1 MSEYQ
6 IDNRFKQAMVS
17 AALMGVLTNVYIAT
31 IFLFVDI
38 YEALFSPVIGFII
51 FLVCFFLLKKD
62 KIDAEK
68 SFLSVAYIVIVE
80 VFVHTY
86 FLGWESGFYY
96 FMFLLPIVF
105 LLNANWKL
113 FTIVLFNSSVLIATI
128 VLWWWFKDGE
138 SFISEDIS
146 SYINIINMAG
156 TGLIVFVIMIY
167 YKRTVLEKDVAL
179 ISANRELKRKNKK
192 IVGQHQNLE
201 ILLKE
206 VHHRVK
212 NNLQIISSLM
222 SLQKDTIE
230 NKEAIVVLS
239 DSKRRVEAIALI
251 HQKLYQDEKFNSVDF
266 KSYIE
271 EILSSQQIMNA
282 TLKCIIESPE
292 VVLSLDTSVP
302 LGLIISEMIANSV
315 KHAFK
320 GVDSPELKVVLT
332 EVDRGYEL
340 LIKDNGVGLPDGFD
354 INNPSSLGTEIIS
367 ALTMQIGAT
376 VECFNDNGAGF
387 KISFQN
393 I

>member
-1 MSEYQ
+1 M
-6 IDNRFKQAMVS
+6 
-17 AALMGVLTNVYIAT
+17 
-31 IFLFVDI
+31 
-38 YEALFSPVIGFII
+38 
-51 FLVCFFLLKKD
+51 
-62 KIDAEK
+62 
-68 SFLSVAYIVIVE
+68 
-80 VFVHTY
+80 
-86 FLGWESGFYY
+86 
-96 FMFLLPIVF
+96 F

-167 YKRTVLEKDVAL
+167 YKRTVLEKDEAL

-282 TLKCIIESPE
+282 NLKCVIESPE

>member
-68 SFLSVAYIVIVE
+68 SFLSVAYIVIAE

-138 SFISEDIS
+138 LFISEDIS

-167 YKRTVLEKDVAL
+167 FFY
-179 ISANRELKRKNKK
+179 
-192 IVGQHQNLE
+192 
-201 ILLKE
+201 
-206 VHHRVK
+206 
-212 NNLQIISSLM
+212 
-222 SLQKDTIE
+222 
-230 NKEAIVVLS
+230 
-239 DSKRRVEAIALI
+239 
-251 HQKLYQDEKFNSVDF
+251 Y
-266 KSYIE
+266 
-271 EILSSQQIMNA
+271 
-282 TLKCIIESPE
+282 
-292 VVLSLDTSVP
+292 
-302 LGLIISEMIANSV
+302 
-315 KHAFK
+315 
-320 GVDSPELKVVLT
+320 
-332 EVDRGYEL
+332 
-340 LIKDNGVGLPDGFD
+340 
-354 INNPSSLGTEIIS
+354 
-367 ALTMQIGAT
+367 
-376 VECFNDNGAGF
+376 
-387 KISFQN
+387 
-393 I
+393 